1 MARLHDVLWPL
12 GGARASECLSVQI
25 WESHFKVSANLHL
38 CEPHY
43 ANLCELPGSWLKSLW
58 VTWAPHL
65 NGGAPETKQ
74 KSIQRVRERLISLHF
89 YRLKGSRGRG
99 PETPPARGR
108 HWGSHTPP
116 GEPGLGFGSQIRPH
130 EAEKVGRRG
139 TERWQRPE
147 LRGTRTRAWSPG
159 GRKWKKEGEGRG
171 QRDRQKPARVSKVL
185 I

>member
-12 GGARASECLSVQI
+12 GGARASERLSVQI
-25 WESHFKVSANLHL
+25 WALHFKVSANLHL
-38 CEPHY
+38 CVPHY

-147 LRGTRTRAWSPG
+147 LRGPRTRAWSPG
-159 GRKWKKEGEGRG
+159 GRK
-171 QRDRQKPARVSKVL
+171 
-185 I
+185 